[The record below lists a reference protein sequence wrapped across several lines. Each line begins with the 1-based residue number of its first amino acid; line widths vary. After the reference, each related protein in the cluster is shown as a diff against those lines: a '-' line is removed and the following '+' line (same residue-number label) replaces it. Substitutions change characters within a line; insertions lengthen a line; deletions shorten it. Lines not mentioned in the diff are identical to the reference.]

1 MSGANALR
9 PVTFQLE
16 EPWLRRWAR
25 RAFTLPLAYGGLA
38 VFALGLPIWLA
49 LGALADLASGGSKRR
64 WPIVRSVCLAL
75 GYAFWTCLAVASW
88 AGIALAS
95 LGLPRQRYLRRLF
108 RLQQFWARGLF
119 TTAQRALS
127 LRVHVEEG
135 FVPDEQPILLFVRHA
150 SLVDV
155 LLPAVF
161 VSGPHD
167 VLLRYVMKREVL
179 FDPAIDLVGQRLENA
194 FVSRGKGS
202 ADREE
207 LAIRSL
213 ASGLG
218 GREGVIVFPEGTR
231 FSEAKRS
238 EALARIRESGDAAR
252 LARAEQ
258 LKHVLP
264 PRSRGP
270 LAVLDAAKS
279 ADVIFLAHRGFD
291 GAVGALD
298 LLRGRLIGRAV
309 ELKTWRVPRAQVP
322 AEREACLAWLDA
334 EWARV
339 DAWIA
344 RRIAAEEIA

>member
-1 MSGANALR
+1 MS
-9 PVTFQLE
+9 FQLE
-16 EPWLRRWAR
+16 ESWSRRWGR
-25 RAFTLPLAYGGLA
+25 RALTLPGVYVGFLVML
-38 VFALGLPIWLA
+38 FGLPLWLA
-49 LGALADLASGGSKRR
+49 IAALADLASGGARRR
-64 WPIVRSVCLAL
+64 WPAVRFVRLVL
-75 GYAFWTCLAVASW
+75 GYLAWTVFGVTSW
-88 AGIALAS
+88 ALIALFS
-95 LGLPRQRYLRRLF
+95 LGLSRERYLRRLF
-108 RLQQFWARGLF
+108 RLQQIWARGLF
-119 TTAQRALS
+119 DMARRALS

-135 FVPDEQPILLFVRHA
+135 FVPDERPILLFVRHA

-179 FDPAIDLVGQRLENA
+179 FDPAIDIVGQRLENA
-194 FVSRGKGS
+194 FVSRGRGS
-202 ADREE
+202 AEREE

-218 GREGVIVFPEGTR
+218 PREGVIVFPEGTR
-231 FSEAKRS
+231 FNEAKRVD
-238 EALARIRESGDAAR
+238 ALARIRDSGDRAR

-258 LKHVLP
+258 LRHVLP

-270 LAVLDAAKS
+270 LAVLDAARA

-291 GAVGALD
+291 GAVGVVD
-298 LLRGRLIGRAV
+298 LLRGALIGRAV
-309 ELKTWRVPRAQVP
+309 ELKTWRVPRAEVP

-344 RRIAAEEIA
+344 SRIAAERFA

>member
-1 MSGANALR
+1 MSFA
-9 PVTFQLE
+9 VQE
-16 EPWLRRWAR
+16 SRWAR
-25 RAFTLPLAYGGLA
+25 WGRRALSLPAIYGG
-38 VFALGLPIWLA
+38 FALVTIGLPALLA
-49 LGALADLASGGSKRR
+49 LAALADLASGGARRR
-64 WPIVRSVCLAL
+64 WPLVRSVFLL
-75 GYAFWTCLAVASW
+75 WGYLFWTAFGVAGW
-88 AGIALAS
+88 AGAELIS
-95 LGLPRQRYLRRLF
+95 FGTPRPRYLRRLF
-108 RLQQFWARGLF
+108 RLQQIWARGLF
-119 TTAQRALS
+119 DMARRALS

-179 FDPAIDLVGQRLENA
+179 FDPAIDIVGQRLENA

-202 ADREE
+202 AEREE
-207 LAIRSL
+207 QAIRTL

-218 GREGVIVFPEGTR
+218 SREGVIVFPEGTR
-231 FSEAKRS
+231 FSEAKQHD
-238 EALARIRESGDAAR
+238 ALERVRASGDAAR
-252 LARAEQ
+252 LARVET
-258 LKHVLP
+258 LRHVLP

-270 LAVLDAAKS
+270 LAVLESARH
-279 ADVIFLAHRGFD
+279 ADVVFLAHRGFD

-298 LLRGRLIGRAV
+298 LLRGKLIGRAI
-309 ELKTWRVPRAQVP
+309 ELKTWRVPRSQVP
-322 AEREACLAWLDA
+322 AEREACLAWLDL

-344 RRIAAEEIA
+344 GRIAAEGA

>member
-1 MSGANALR
+1 VS
-9 PVTFQLE
+9 FQLS
-16 EPWLRRWAR
+16 EPRWRRWGR
-25 RAFTLPLAYGGLA
+25 RALSLPAYFGGFALLACGLPL
-38 VFALGLPIWLA
+38 WLA
-49 LGALADLASGGSKRR
+49 LGALADLATGGARRR
-64 WPIVRSVCLAL
+64 WPGVRFVLLLL
-75 GYAFWTCLAVASW
+75 GYTFWDCF
-88 AGIALAS
+88 GIVGWVWVEATS
-95 LGLPRQRYLRRLF
+95 LGMPRPRYLRRLF
-108 RLQQFWARGLF
+108 RLQQLWARGLF
-119 TTAQRALS
+119 GMARRALS
-127 LRVHVEEG
+127 LGVHVEEG
-135 FVPDEQPILLFVRHA
+135 FVPDERPILLFVRHA

-179 FDPAIDLVGQRLENA
+179 LDPAIDLVGQRLENA
-194 FVSRGKGS
+194 FVSRGKGA

-207 LAIRSL
+207 QAIRAL

-218 GREGVIVFPEGTR
+218 PREGVIVFPEGTR

-238 EALARIRESGDAAR
+238 DALARIRESGDAVR

-258 LKHVLP
+258 LHHVLP

-270 LAVLDAAKS
+270 LAVLDAARD

-291 GAVGALD
+291 GAVGAAE
-298 LLRGRLIGRAV
+298 LLRGALIGRAV
-309 ELKTWRVPRAQVP
+309 ELKTWRVRRADVP

-344 RRIAAEEIA
+344 SRIAAEAGR

>member
-1 MSGANALR
+1 VSFRVDESVGSR
-9 PVTFQLE
+9 
-16 EPWLRRWAR
+16 WGRRLLTVPAIY
-25 RAFTLPLAYGGLA
+25 LGLA
-38 VFALGLPIWLA
+38 VVALGFPVWLLLA
-49 LGALADLASGGSKRR
+49 ALADLATGGARRR
-64 WPIVRSVCLAL
+64 WPLVRSAFLVL
-75 GYAFWTCLAVASW
+75 GYLFWVCFGVTGWIGAELISF
-88 AGIALAS
+88 
-95 LGLPRQRYLRRLF
+95 GLPRDRYLRRLF
-108 RLQQFWARGLF
+108 RLQQIWARGLF
-119 TTAQRALS
+119 GTARRALS

-135 FVPDEQPILLFVRHA
+135 FVPDERPILLFVRHV

-179 FDPAIDLVGQRLENA
+179 FDPAIDFVGQRLENA
-194 FVSRGKGS
+194 FVSRGKGA

-207 LAIRSL
+207 RAIRSL

-218 GREGVIVFPEGTR
+218 AREGVIVFPEGTR
-231 FSEAKRS
+231 FSPAKRAD
-238 EALARIRESGDAAR
+238 ALERIRASGDAER
-252 LARAEQ
+252 FARAER
-258 LKHVLP
+258 LTHVLP

-270 LAVLDAAKS
+270 LAVLEEAQR

-298 LLRGRLIGRAV
+298 LLRGALIGRAI
-309 ELKTWRVPRAQVP
+309 ELKTWRVPREQVP
-322 AEREACLAWLDA
+322 SEREACLAWLDL

-344 RRIAAEEIA
+344 SRIAREQPA

>member
-1 MSGANALR
+1 VS
-9 PVTFQLE
+9 FQLE
-16 EPWLRRWAR
+16 EPRWQRWGR
-25 RAFTLPLAYGGLA
+25 RALTIPAVFLGLVVVAAGLPLWLLLA
-38 VFALGLPIWLA
+38 
-49 LGALADLASGGSKRR
+49 ALADGVSGGARKR
-64 WPIVRSVCLAL
+64 WPLVRSVLLLL
-75 GYAFWTCLAVASW
+75 GYLFWVCFGVSGWIGAELISF
-88 AGIALAS
+88 
-95 LGLPRQRYLRRLF
+95 GLPRQRYLRRLF
-108 RLQQFWARGLF
+108 RLQQVWARGLF
-119 TTAQRALS
+119 NAARRALS

-135 FVPDEQPILLFVRHA
+135 FVPDEAPILLFVRHA

-179 FDPAIDLVGQRLENA
+179 LDPAIDIVGQRLENA

-202 ADREE
+202 AEREE
-207 LAIRSL
+207 RAIRSL

-218 GREGVIVFPEGTR
+218 AREGVIVFPEGTR
-231 FSEAKRS
+231 FSEAKRAD
-238 EALARIRESGDAAR
+238 ALSRIRSSGDAMR

-258 LKHVLP
+258 LRHVLP

-270 LAVLDAAKS
+270 LAVLEEARR
-279 ADVIFLAHRGFD
+279 ADVVFLAHRGFD

-298 LLRGRLIGRAV
+298 LLRGALIGRAI
-309 ELKTWRVPRAQVP
+309 ELKTWRVPRTQVP
-322 AEREACLAWLDA
+322 TEREACLAWLDA

-344 RRIAAEEIA
+344 SRIATEQPA

>member
-1 MSGANALR
+1 MS
-9 PVTFQLE
+9 FQLE
-16 EPWLRRWAR
+16 ESRLGRWGR
-25 RAFTLPLAYGGLA
+25 RAISLPTIYLGLA
-38 VFALGLPIWLA
+38 IVALGFPFWVALA
-49 LGALADLASGGSKRR
+49 ALADLATGGARRR
-64 WPIVRSVCLAL
+64 WPVVRSAFLVL
-75 GYAFWTCLAVASW
+75 GYFFWVCFGVTSW
-88 AGIALAS
+88 AATELISFGI
-95 LGLPRQRYLRRLF
+95 PRPRYLRRLF
-108 RLQQFWARGLF
+108 RLQQIWARGLF
-119 TTAQRALS
+119 NMARRALS

-202 ADREE
+202 AEREE
-207 LAIRSL
+207 NAIRAL

-218 GREGVIVFPEGTR
+218 EREGVIVFPEGTR
-231 FSEAKRS
+231 FSEEKRND
-238 EALARIRESGDAAR
+238 ALERIRASGDTVR
-252 LARAEQ
+252 LARAER
-258 LKHVLP
+258 LHHVLP

-270 LAVLDAAKS
+270 LAVLESAQR

-298 LLRGRLIGRAV
+298 LLRGSLIGRAI

-322 AEREACLAWLDA
+322 VERVACLAWLDG

-339 DAWIA
+339 DAWIES
-344 RRIAAEEIA
+344 RIAAERERVA

>member
-1 MSGANALR
+1 VS
-9 PVTFQLE
+9 FQLS
-16 EPWLRRWAR
+16 EPRWRRWGR
-25 RAFTLPLAYGGLA
+25 RAISLPAIYVGFVLA
-38 VFALGLPIWLA
+38 ALGLPLWLMLAA
-49 LGALADLASGGSKRR
+49 LTDLITGGARRR
-64 WPIVRSVCLAL
+64 WPTLRSVWLVL
-75 GYAFWTCLAVASW
+75 GYLAWTCFGVTAW
-88 AGIALAS
+88 AGAELIS
-95 LGLPRQRYLRRLF
+95 FGLPRERYLRRLF
-108 RLQQFWARGLF
+108 RLQQIWARGLF
-119 TTAQRALS
+119 DMARRALS
-127 LRVHVEEG
+127 LSVHVEEG
-135 FVPDEQPILLFVRHA
+135 FVPDERPILLFVRHA

-207 LAIRSL
+207 QAIRSL

-218 GREGVIVFPEGTR
+218 LREGVIVFPEGTR
-231 FSEAKRS
+231 FSDAKRAD
-238 EALARIRESGDAAR
+238 ALARIRDSGDSVR
-252 LARAEQ
+252 LARAER
-258 LKHVLP
+258 LEHVLP

-270 LAVLDAAKS
+270 LAVLDAAHG

-291 GAVGALD
+291 GAHGVLD
-298 LLRGRLIGRAV
+298 VLRGALIGRAI
-309 ELKTWRVPRAQVP
+309 ELKTWRVARADVP
-322 AEREACLAWLDA
+322 SEREACLAWLDT

-344 RRIAAEEIA
+344 SRIAAEQTA

>member
-1 MSGANALR
+1 VS
-9 PVTFQLE
+9 FQLA
-16 EPWLRRWAR
+16 EPGWRRWGR
-25 RAFTLPLAYGGLA
+25 RALSLPAIFGGLA
-38 VFALGLPIWLA
+38 LVVLGLPLWLA
-49 LGALADLASGGSKRR
+49 LAALADLITGGARRR
-64 WPIVRSVCLAL
+64 WPALRSVWLVL
-75 GYAFWTCLAVASW
+75 GYLFWTCFGVTAW
-88 AGIALAS
+88 AGAELIS
-95 LGLPRQRYLRRLF
+95 FGLPRERYLRRLF
-108 RLQQFWARGLF
+108 RLQQIWARGLF
-119 TTAQRALS
+119 SMARRALS

-202 ADREE
+202 AEREE
-207 LAIRSL
+207 QAIRSL

-218 GREGVIVFPEGTR
+218 PREGVIVFPEGTR
-231 FSEAKRS
+231 FSEEKRADS
-238 EALARIRESGDAAR
+238 LARIRDSGDAAR
-252 LARAEQ
+252 LARAEK
-258 LKHVLP
+258 LEHVLP

-270 LAVLDAAKS
+270 LAVLDAARN

-291 GAVGALD
+291 GAHGALD
-298 LLRGRLIGRAV
+298 VLRGALIGRAI

-322 AEREACLAWLDA
+322 SEREACLVWLDT

-344 RRIAAEEIA
+344 SRIAAEQIA

>member
-1 MSGANALR
+1 VS
-9 PVTFQLE
+9 FQLS
-16 EPWLRRWAR
+16 EPRWRRWGR
-25 RAFTLPLAYGGLA
+25 RAISLPAIYVGLVLA
-38 VFALGLPIWLA
+38 VLGLPLWLA
-49 LGALADLASGGSKRR
+49 LAALADLATGGARRR
-64 WPIVRSVCLAL
+64 WPKLRSVWLVL
-75 GYAFWTCLAVASW
+75 GYLGWTCFGVTAW
-88 AGIALAS
+88 AGLELVS
-95 LGLPRQRYLRRLF
+95 FRLPRERYLRRLF
-108 RLQQFWARGLF
+108 RLQQIWARGLF
-119 TTAQRALS
+119 DMARRSLS
-127 LRVHVEEG
+127 LSVHVEEG

-167 VLLRYVMKREVL
+167 VLLRSVMKREVL

-207 LAIRSL
+207 QAIRAL

-218 GREGVIVFPEGTR
+218 LREGVIVFPEGTR
-231 FSEAKRS
+231 FSDAKRAD
-238 EALARIRESGDAAR
+238 ALARIRDSGDTAR
-252 LARAEQ
+252 LARAEK
-258 LKHVLP
+258 LEHVLP

-270 LAVLDAAKS
+270 LAVLDAARG

-291 GAVGALD
+291 GAAGLVD
-298 LLRGRLIGRAV
+298 VLRGTLIGRAI
-309 ELKTWRVPRAQVP
+309 ELKTWRVPRADVP

-344 RRIAAEEIA
+344 SRIAVEQIG

>member
-1 MSGANALR
+1 MS
-9 PVTFQLE
+9 FQLQE
-16 EPWLRRWAR
+16 SRWVRWPR
-25 RAFTLPLAYGGLA
+25 RAVSVPT
-38 VFALGLPIWLA
+38 VLGLLVVVAAGLPFWLA
-49 LGALADLASGGSKRR
+49 LAALVDLASGGARRR
-64 WPIVRSVCLAL
+64 WPIVRSVGLLL
-75 GYAFWTCLAVASW
+75 GYLWWTSFGFVTGAVVAFF
-88 AGIALAS
+88 S
-95 LGLPRQRYLRRLF
+95 LRAPRSVYLRRLF
-108 RLQQFWARGLF
+108 RLQQIWARGLF
-119 TTAQRALS
+119 NAARRSLS
-127 LRVHVEEG
+127 LSVHVEEG

-179 FDPAIDLVGQRLENA
+179 FDPSIDIVGQRLENV

-207 LAIRSL
+207 RAIRSL

-218 GREGVIVFPEGTR
+218 AREGVIVFPEGTR
-231 FSEAKRS
+231 YSDAKRLDS
-238 EALARIRESGDAAR
+238 LARIRASGDSER

-258 LKHVLP
+258 LRHVLP

-270 LAVLDAAKS
+270 LAVLDEAKR

-291 GAVGALD
+291 GASGVRD
-298 LLRGRLIGRAV
+298 LLRGTQIGRAI

-322 AEREACLAWLDA
+322 VDREACLVWLDQ

-339 DAWIA
+339 DAWIES
-344 RRIAAEEIA
+344 RIAAAQ

>member
-1 MSGANALR
+1 
-9 PVTFQLE
+9 V
-16 EPWLRRWAR
+16 
-25 RAFTLPLAYGGLA
+25 
-38 VFALGLPIWLA
+38 LGLLIVVVVGLPFWLA
-49 LGALADLASGGSKRR
+49 LAALVDLASGGARRR
-64 WPIVRSVCLAL
+64 WPIVRSVGLLL
-75 GYAFWTCLAVASW
+75 GYLWWTSFGFVTGSVA
-88 AGIALAS
+88 ALFS
-95 LGLPRQRYLRRLF
+95 LRAPRSVYLRRLF
-108 RLQQFWARGLF
+108 RLQQIWARGLF
-119 TTAQRALS
+119 NAARRSLS

-179 FDPAIDLVGQRLENA
+179 FDPAIDIVGQRLENV
-194 FVSRGKGS
+194 FVSRGKGA

-207 LAIRSL
+207 AAMRSL

-218 GREGVIVFPEGTR
+218 AREGVIVFPEGTR
-231 FSEAKRS
+231 YSDAKRADS
-238 EALARIRESGDAAR
+238 LARIRASGDAER

-258 LKHVLP
+258 LRHVLP
-264 PRSRGP
+264 PRSRGS
-270 LAVLDAAKS
+270 LAVLDEAKS

-291 GAVGALD
+291 GASGVRD
-298 LLRGRLIGRAV
+298 LLRGTLIGRAI

-322 AEREACLAWLDA
+322 VDRDARLVWLDN

-339 DAWIA
+339 DAWIES
-344 RRIAAEEIA
+344 RIAAAQ

>member
-1 MSGANALR
+1 MS
-9 PVTFQLE
+9 FQLQE
-16 EPWLRRWAR
+16 SRGVRWSRRLV
-25 RAFTLPLAYGGLA
+25 TLPAIYLGLA
-38 VFALGLPIWLA
+38 IVVVGFPFWLA
-49 LGALADLASGGSKRR
+49 LAALADVATGGVRRR
-64 WPIVRSVCLAL
+64 WPIARSAFLVL
-75 GYAFWTCLAVASW
+75 GYLFWVCFGVTSW
-88 AGIALAS
+88 ALTELVSFGI
-95 LGLPRQRYLRRLF
+95 PRERYLRRLF
-108 RLQQFWARGLF
+108 RLQQIWARGLF
-119 TTAQRALS
+119 DMARRALS

-179 FDPAIDLVGQRLENA
+179 FDPAIDIVGQRLENA

-202 ADREE
+202 ADSEE
-207 LAIRSL
+207 QAIRSL

-218 GREGVIVFPEGTR
+218 RREGVIVFPEGTR
-231 FSEAKRS
+231 FSEAKQRDAV
-238 EALARIRESGDAAR
+238 ERVRASGDTER
-252 LARAEQ
+252 LARVEQ
-258 LKHVLP
+258 LHHVLP

-270 LAVLDAAKS
+270 LAVLDAAKN

-291 GAVGALD
+291 GAHGALD
-298 LLRGRLIGRAV
+298 LLRGVLIGRAI

-322 AEREACLAWLDA
+322 TEREACLAWLDG
-334 EWARV
+334 EWARI

-344 RRIAAEEIA
+344 SRIAAERFA

>member
-1 MSGANALR
+1 VS
-9 PVTFQLE
+9 FQLS
-16 EPWLRRWAR
+16 EPRWRRWGR
-25 RAFTLPLAYGGLA
+25 RAISLPAIYLGLVVA
-38 VFALGLPIWLA
+38 VLGLPVWLTLA
-49 LGALADLASGGSKRR
+49 ALADLVSGGARRR
-64 WPIVRSVCLAL
+64 WPAFRSVWLVL
-75 GYAFWTCLAVASW
+75 GYLAWTCFGVAGW
-88 AGIALAS
+88 AGAELIS
-95 LGLPRQRYLRRLF
+95 FGLPRERYLRRLF
-108 RLQQFWARGLF
+108 RLQQIWARGLF
-119 TTAQRALS
+119 DMARRALS
-127 LRVHVEEG
+127 LSVHVEEG
-135 FVPDEQPILLFVRHA
+135 FVPDERPILLFVRHA

-207 LAIRSL
+207 QAIRSL

-218 GREGVIVFPEGTR
+218 QREGVIVFPEGTR
-231 FSEAKRS
+231 FSDRKRAD
-238 EALARIRESGDAAR
+238 ALARIRDSGDTAR
-252 LARAEQ
+252 LARTEK
-258 LKHVLP
+258 LEHVLP

-270 LAVLDAAKS
+270 LAVLDAARG

-291 GAVGALD
+291 GASGVAD
-298 LLRGRLIGRAV
+298 VLRGALIGRAI
-309 ELKTWRVPRAQVP
+309 ELKTWRVPRAEVP

-344 RRIAAEEIA
+344 SRIAAEQTG

>member
-1 MSGANALR
+1 MS
-9 PVTFQLE
+9 FQLE
-16 EPWLRRWAR
+16 ESRWVRWPR
-25 RAFTLPLAYGGLA
+25 RAVSVPT
-38 VFALGLPIWLA
+38 VLGLLVVVAAGLPFWLA
-49 LGALADLASGGSKRR
+49 LAALVDLASGGARRR
-64 WPIVRSVCLAL
+64 WPIVRSVGLLL
-75 GYAFWTCLAVASW
+75 GYLWWTSFGFVTGAVV
-88 AGIALAS
+88 ALFS
-95 LGLPRQRYLRRLF
+95 LRAPRSVYLRRLF
-108 RLQQFWARGLF
+108 RLQQIWARGLF
-119 TTAQRALS
+119 NAARRSLS
-127 LRVHVEEG
+127 LSVHVEEG

-179 FDPAIDLVGQRLENA
+179 FDPAIDIVGQRLENV
-194 FVSRGKGS
+194 FVSRGKGA

-207 LAIRSL
+207 SAIRAL

-218 GREGVIVFPEGTR
+218 AREGVIVFPEGTR
-231 FSEAKRS
+231 YSDAKRADS
-238 EALARIRESGDAAR
+238 LARIRASGDAER

-258 LKHVLP
+258 LRHVLP

-270 LAVLDAAKS
+270 LAVLDEAKR

-291 GAVGALD
+291 GASGVRD
-298 LLRGRLIGRAV
+298 LLRGTLIGRAI

-322 AEREACLAWLDA
+322 VDREACLVWLDH

-344 RRIAAEEIA
+344 SRIAAAQ